1 MLQPVPSPW
10 LADEARAR
18 GPLPTNPPADA
29 PAAKALKSQL
39 ARRVRD
45 IARRQR
51 MLYADDRFSLL
62 LVFQALDAAGKDGT
76 IRKVLSG
83 VNPAGC
89 QVHSF
94 KAPSK
99 NELDHDFLWRT
110 ARSLP
115 ERGRIGVFNRSYYEE
130 VLVVRVHPSWLGA
143 QRLPRGIGEV
153 GEPAFWTHR
162 LQSIAEHERHLAR
175 NGTVILKFF
184 LNVSKDEQARRL
196 LARIEDPSKNWKF
209 SSSDIDERDHW
220 DAYQRAGRRQ
230 GLRPLVR
237 GGHHRAHAA
246 GAAAPLAGAGRLRA
260 RWAGYLRGAPEAGA
274 RARPGG
280 VGRPDRSAGLAAPPA
295 TRRRRWPDRAC
306 RARPRS

>member
-29 PAAKALKSQL
+29 PATKALKSQL

-220 DAYQRAGRRQ
+220 DAYQRAFS
-230 GLRPLVR
+230 
-237 GGHHRAHAA
+237 AA
-246 GAAAPLAGAGRLRA
+246 IEATHTPWAPWYCVPADDKDYA
-260 RWAGYLRGAPEAGA
+260 RWCVADIIARTLQALPLRWPVLGASEL
-274 RARPGG
+274 
-280 VGRPDRSAGLAAPPA
+280 DGLATYGAHL
-295 TRRRRWPDRAC
+295 RQELGLVQEE
-306 RARPRS
+306 